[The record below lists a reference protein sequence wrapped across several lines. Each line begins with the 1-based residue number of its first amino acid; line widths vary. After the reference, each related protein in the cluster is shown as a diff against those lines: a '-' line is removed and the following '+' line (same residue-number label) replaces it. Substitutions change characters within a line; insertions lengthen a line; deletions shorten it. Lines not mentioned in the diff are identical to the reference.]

1 MVGTPQTS
9 AASRAASRLRIAAWV
24 GISTLPP
31 RWPHFFSRRELVLEM
46 DAGDA
51 RLDIGLH
58 DLEAVQRPAEPG
70 LGIGDDRREPVAL
83 RAALDMLDLV
93 GALRGCG

>member
-1 MVGTPQTS
+1 M
-9 AASRAASRLRIAAWV
+9 AALLF
-24 GISTLPP
+24 G
-31 RWPHFFSRRELVLEM
+31 RELVLEM

-83 RAALDMLDLV
+83 RAAFKMLDLV
-93 GALRGCG
+93 GAAAACG